1 MRRCG
6 DMDNAEKFYINGQWV
21 EPSNPG
27 RLDVINPATEEPIG
41 TIAMGGHADVDA
53 AVAAAQE
60 AFESWSQTT
69 VEERLAILNKITEVI
84 GARGEELAGVISSE
98 MGAPMGLAKAA
109 QAATGFAH
117 FATTAGVLAN
127 FEFEE
132 KVGTSLIVKEPV
144 GVVGMITPWNW
155 PINQISCKVAPAL
168 AAGCTMVLKPSEVA
182 PLNAIVFAE
191 ILDEAG
197 VPPGVFNLVNGDGP
211 TVGSYLSAH
220 EGVDMMSFTGSTR
233 AGIEVARNA
242 APTVKRVAQ
251 ELGGKSANIILD
263 DADFAESIGRD
274 AFGMCMNSGQSC
286 NAGTRMLVPKARMA
300 EAAEI
305 AKASM
310 EAVSVGDPTSD
321 GTTIG
326 PVVSEAQWNKIQTLI
341 QTGIDEGAT
350 LVTGG
355 TGRPDGVEKG
365 YYVKPTLFSDVTND
379 MTIAQEEIF
388 GPVLVLIGYS
398 DDDDAVRIANDTPYG
413 LAGYVSGSAERAIEV
428 AKRIRTGNMHV
439 NGAGPDFNAP
449 FGGYKQSGNGRE
461 WGSHGLEEFLETKA
475 ILGAVAPV

>member
-1 MRRCG
+1 MWV
-6 DMDNAEKFYINGQWV
+6 DVSENAQKFFIGGQWV
-21 EPSNPG
+21 EPSTDD
-27 RLDVINPATEEPIG
+27 RLEVINPATEEPIG
-41 TIAMGGHADVDA
+41 TIALGGPADVDA
-53 AVAAAQE
+53 AVAAARA
-60 AFESWSQTT
+60 AFDAWAQTS
-69 VEERLAILNKITEVI
+69 VEERLAILNKITELL
-84 GARGEELAGVISSE
+84 GARADELAATISAE
-98 MGAPMGLAKAA
+98 MGAPIGLAKAA
-109 QAATGFAH
+109 QAASGFAH
-117 FATTAGVLAN
+117 FATMAAVLSE
-127 FEFEE
+127 FQFEE
-132 KVGTSLIVKEPV
+132 RVGTSLIVKEPI

-182 PLNAIVFAE
+182 PLNAVLFAE
-191 ILDEAG
+191 ILADAG

-263 DADFAESIGRD
+263 DADLAEAIGRD

-286 NAGTRMLVPKARMA
+286 NAGTRMLVPRSKMA

-305 AKASM
+305 ARRSM
-310 EAVSVGDPTSD
+310 EAVAVGPPSSD

-326 PVVSEAQWNKIQTLI
+326 PVVSEAQWNKIQGLI
-341 QTGIDEGAT
+341 QAGIDEGAT
-350 LVTGG
+350 LATGG
-355 TGRPDGVEKG
+355 TGRPEGLETG
-365 YYVKPTLFSDVTND
+365 YYVKPTLFTDVTND
-379 MTIAQEEIF
+379 MRIAREEIF
-388 GPVLVLIGYS
+388 GPVLVMIGYE
-398 DDDDAVRIANDTPYG
+398 DDDDAVRIANDSPYG
-413 LAGYVSGSAERAIEV
+413 LAGYVSGSPERAIDV
-428 AKRIRTGNMHV
+428 ARRIRTGNMHV

-461 WGSHGLEEFLETKA
+461 WGHHGLEEFLETKA
-475 ILGAVAPV
+475 ILGAVAPA